1 MESSRK
7 IWLLVGLII
16 AIVGAGCL
24 GILVLSG
31 IVFFWSQSP
40 AARPMP
46 QSVDRSLLEAPLAA
60 GPELK
65 PAPAA
70 AAKSPS
76 PDFTMTAQEFLDE
89 YKRDQKAAQKKY
101 DKAIIQVT
109 GVVHHI
115 ARTFRKEPWVIL
127 TQREGKETDS
137 DGVRCVLSDKH
148 AWTRVQTGRKITLM
162 GECDSYG
169 ALLS

>member
-16 AIVGAGCL
+16 AVVAVGCL

-46 QSVDRSLLEAPLAA
+46 QSVHRSLLEAPLAA

-76 PDFTMTAQEFLDE
+76 PDFTMSVQEFLDE

-101 DKAIIQVT
+101 DNATIQVT

-127 TQREGKETDS
+127 TQREGKAVDD
-137 DGVRCVLSDKH
+137 DGVRCVLSDKQ
-148 AWTRVQTGRKITLM
+148 AWTKVQTGQKITLM
-162 GECDSYG
+162 GKLDAFG
-169 ALLS
+169 WLL